1 MPGGDQIP
9 NDDSPSAIAPV
20 VHWALM
26 RSDPVELEI
35 FKNLYHSIAEEMGAA
50 LRRTAFSPNIKER
63 RDYSCAV
70 FDEGGEV
77 IAMGDHMPVHLGSMP
92 MSVRAAIDACA
103 TDGGAMQ
110 PGDVVMLNDP
120 FRGGTHLPDITLVAP
135 VYMESVARAL
145 LPAKAG
151 EKKKSVTVNR
161 PGFYVASR
169 AHHADVGG
177 TFPGSMGLC
186 REIYQEGIRIPP
198 VKLMQRGKMNRDIL
212 ALLLNNVRTPQ
223 EREGDLGAQIAAC
236 HIGAERLREVCARYG
251 TDRTSRAAADLQ
263 DYSEELMRA
272 FLQRAPQ
279 GEYRAEDFLDGDGI
293 TNRPVKIAVTVKVC
307 DQKNAR
313 NQKNMR
319 NRISDPIARPILRQR
334 SAPPIVTVDFTGS
347 DPQVE
352 GSINAV
358 AAITYS
364 ACFYVFRCLLAE
376 DVPAAA
382 GLMRPIQVIAPEGT
396 VVNARPPAAVAGGNV
411 ETSQRIV
418 DVLLRALAQAIPDR
432 IPAAATGTMNNLTIG
447 GVYRSASSAAEPFA
461 YYETIAG
468 GMGARPG
475 KPGVSGVHT
484 HMTNSLN
491 TPAEALEYAYPLRVR
506 KYSLRPGSGGRG
518 KFPGGDGIIREIEVL
533 TDCEVTLLADRR
545 SRGPWGL
552 SGGADGAPGKT
563 FITRHDGSVEPMPA
577 KFSTRLRKGER
588 IAIETPGGGGWGAP

>member
-1 MPGGDQIP
+1 MT
-9 NDDSPSAIAPV
+9 NDKRPTTGSTLR
-20 VHWALM
+20 LM
-26 RSDPVELEI
+26 RRDPVELEI

-70 FDEGGEV
+70 FDAAGEV

-92 MSVRAAIDACA
+92 MSVRAAIDAGTMA
-103 TDGGAMQ
+103 
-110 PGDVVMLNDP
+110 PGDMVMLNDP

-135 VYMESVARAL
+135 VYVQTPSIRVRGRAGPERSRRVARSHTG
-145 LPAKAG
+145 PD
-151 EKKKSVTVNR
+151 
-161 PGFYVASR
+161 FYVASR

-177 TFPGSMGLC
+177 AYAGSMGLC
-186 REIYQEGIRIPP
+186 HEIYQEGVRIPP
-198 VKLMQRGKMNRDIL
+198 VKLMRAGVMDRDVL
-212 ALLLNNVRTPQ
+212 AMLLNNVRTPE

-236 HIGAERLREVCARYG
+236 HTGGERLREVCSRYG
-251 TDRTSRAAADLQ
+251 MAQARRAASELQ

-272 FLQRAPQ
+272 FLERVPT
-279 GEYRAEDFLDGDGI
+279 GEYRAEDFLDGDGVSD
-293 TNRPVKIAVTVKVC
+293 RPVRIAVTIRRNVWNRVS
-307 DQKNAR
+307 DSVAR
-313 NQKNMR
+313 R
-319 NRISDPIARPILRQR
+319 RGT
-334 SAPPIVTVDFTGS
+334 APPVVTVDFTGS

-376 DVPAAA
+376 DVPATA
-382 GLMRPIQVIAPEGT
+382 GLMRPIQVIAPVGT
-396 VVNARPPAAVAGGNV
+396 IVNARPPAAVAGGNV

-418 DVLLRALAQAIPDR
+418 DVLLRALSQAVPDR
-432 IPAAATGTMNNLTIG
+432 IPAAASGTMNNLTIG
-447 GVYRSASSAAEPFA
+447 GIDPRTGQPFA

-475 KPGVSGVHT
+475 KHGVSGVHT

-506 KYSLRPGSGGRG
+506 RYSLRPGSGGDGQFR
-518 KFPGGDGIIREIEVL
+518 GGDGIVREIEVL

-563 FITRHDGSVEPMPA
+563 SITRNNGAVETMPG
-577 KFSTRLRKGER
+577 KFSARLRKGER
-588 IAIETPGGGGWGAP
+588 IRVETPGGGGWGQGR